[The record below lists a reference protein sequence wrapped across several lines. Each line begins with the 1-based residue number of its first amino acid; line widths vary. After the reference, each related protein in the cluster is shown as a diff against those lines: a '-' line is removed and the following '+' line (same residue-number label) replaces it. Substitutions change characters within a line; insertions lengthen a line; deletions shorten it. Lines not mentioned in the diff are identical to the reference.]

1 MSNDLRIKKKH
12 HGDDDQGWDCPSCGE
27 SSPHGA
33 VICVNCGYDKRT
45 GRRTGE
51 PRTKM
56 GLPIGR
62 IITTAVVLGLVG
74 AGAYVLLNRHNES
87 GGPVVSE
94 ARPAPATEA
103 ATPAASA
110 KPAPPLAP
118 TTVVA
123 VVESEGAEGEG
134 SRAAAAEAHEI
145 GTTPAMSAEARE
157 QLALRIDQRFPLFA
171 EGEAVA
177 LRMTNGIMRRG
188 AFKGLDGSNVVVA
201 AASGETSTIPV
212 TSLDIASR
220 LRCDPEYRVRYVDY
234 WSQRGAKTAAG
245 PK

>member
-1 MSNDLRIKKKH
+1 MSNDLRLKKKAH
-12 HGDDDQGWDCPSCGE
+12 SDDEGWDCPSCGE

-33 VICVNCGYDKRT
+33 VICVSCGYDKRT

-62 IITTAVVLGLVG
+62 IISTAVVLGLIG
-74 AGAYVLLNRHNES
+74 AGAYVLLNRHNEG
-87 GGPVVSE
+87 GGPIVSE
-94 ARPAPATEA
+94 AEPAAATEA
-103 ATPAASA
+103 KAPTTPA
-110 KPAPPLAP
+110 KPAPPPAP

-123 VVESEGAEGEG
+123 VAETTGAEGDAA
-134 SRAAAAEAHEI
+134 RAGGDEATDV
-145 GTTPAMSAEARE
+145 GTTPAMSPEARE

-201 AASGETSTIPV
+201 AASGETSAIPV

-220 LRCDPEYRVRYVDY
+220 LRCDPDYRVRYVDY